1 MFDIIAY
8 IPTTHTKPTHPCYN
22 GAMKNRLLVSACLLP
37 FVLVAETRD
46 ISFARGAWNTN
57 DWIAV
62 KSPRWSYLND
72 FVQMDD
78 HILNRTPD
86 LPDDTIFK
94 KHEQDVFSSIL
105 LKQTFSLGSE
115 ISATMSFDH
124 RMAPLIVIAKPL
136 GTDVAGRPEFREHFE
151 IVLYD
156 EGLNVWHHRYNDGK
170 PSWHLAAF
178 LRAPFKPKTKYD
190 LKISL
195 QKRHGTKQLTVSC
208 AGYVFGY
215 EDDDLP
221 ETFQTGITGCE
232 GRNRFY
238 SFHVKENHR

>member
-1 MFDIIAY
+1 
-8 IPTTHTKPTHPCYN
+8 
-22 GAMKNRLLVSACLLP
+22 MKNILTLMGVVLSFLLS
-37 FVLVAETRD
+37 AETLD
-46 ISFARGAWNTN
+46 VSFARNAWSSN

-72 FVQMDD
+72 FVQLDD

-86 LPDDTIFK
+86 LPDDMIFK
-94 KHEQDVFSSIL
+94 EHEQDVFSSIL
-105 LKQTFSLGSE
+105 LKKNFTIGAE
-115 ISATMSFDH
+115 ISSTMSFDH
-124 RMAPLIVIAKPL
+124 RMAPLIVLAKPL
-136 GTDVAGRPEFREHFE
+136 GSDAAGRPEFREHFE
-151 IVLYD
+151 VVLYD
-156 EGLNVWHHRYNDGK
+156 EGLNVWHHRHANGK

-178 LRAPFKPKTKYD
+178 LRAPFKPKTKYE

-208 AGYVFGY
+208 DGHVFGY

-238 SFHVKENHR
+238 SFRVKTP